1 MLNWFR
7 RRGLS
12 PEARR
17 RMMIVAAR
25 SEEALIETHVDN
37 AVELLEALGDE
48 VDLDRGIELYEE
60 ALGLPPQL
68 ADAVK
73 TRVLARIESPAP
85 AGSIFRGVFSGEGAG
100 SARTAR
106 ARPRRRPR

>member
-7 RRGLS
+7 RRSLS
-12 PEARR
+12 PDARR

-37 AVELLEALGDE
+37 AIELLEALGDE

-60 ALGLPPQL
+60 TLGLPPQL

-73 TRVLARIESPAP
+73 TRVLARLDSPTP
-85 AGSIFRGVFSGEGAG
+85 ASAFRGVFSGD
-100 SARTAR
+100 R
-106 ARPRRRPR
+106 APSGRPRRRPR

>member
-60 ALGLPPQL
+60 TLGLPPQL

-73 TRVLARIESPAP
+73 TRVLARIDSPAP
-85 AGSIFRGVFSGEGAG
+85 AGSIFRGVFSSDQSAGAERSRG
-100 SARTAR
+100 
-106 ARPRRRPR
+106 RPRRRPR